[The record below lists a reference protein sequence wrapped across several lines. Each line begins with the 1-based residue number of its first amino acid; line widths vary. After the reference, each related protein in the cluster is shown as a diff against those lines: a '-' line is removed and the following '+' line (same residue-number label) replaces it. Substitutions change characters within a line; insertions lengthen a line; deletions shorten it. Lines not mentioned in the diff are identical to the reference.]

1 LSTKVD
7 GITISGDVSSISE
20 RVGKLEAVKDDYKAA
35 DTKLK
40 EELQK
45 DISDL
50 SGTLTTAYTKA
61 DEKVKEDLQVS
72 IDNAKTELNARI
84 DAQGE
89 SISGL
94 SSSVQGNVREV
105 ATIKAQLAD
114 TIVPDL
120 NTKVSS
126 STFQSEVGRLDGRI
140 DKANENITLIKNDLN
155 GEGNA
160 NSLQAQINT
169 NKEDIQKAY
178 QYTDDEL
185 KEATDA
191 INSAI
196 GTVDV
201 EKDGS
206 LATQISTNSEQIK
219 NISDNLGDLDSILG
233 TSPKK
238 SLSERLGNLSTLDDS
253 VAVKLSNSI
262 QEISRVDN
270 EVTAIKNS
278 TSYIK
283 NNGDEVKGYIQEI
296 VFLRTM
302 DEYNA
307 LGEKGKYT
315 LYLIQ
320 EEGE

>member
-1 LSTKVD
+1 MRQDVNN
-7 GITISGDVSSISE
+7 INVSGDVSAISQ
-20 RVGKLEAVKDDYKAA
+20 RVTNLEKAKDDYKAA

-40 EELQK
+40 GELQQEINNLDSTITNAYKKADEEVIEELQGAIE
-45 DISDL
+45 DSEEAL
-50 SGTLTTAYTKA
+50 SG
-61 DEKVKEDLQVS
+61 
-72 IDNAKTELNARI
+72 RI
-84 DAQGE
+84 SAQGE
-89 SISGL
+89 SISIL
-94 SSSVQGNVREV
+94 SSSVQGNVNEI
-105 ATIKAQLAD
+105 ATIKAQITD
-114 TIVPDL
+114 TILPGL

-126 STFQSEVGRLDGRI
+126 STYQSEVNRIDGRI
-140 DKANENITLIKNDLN
+140 DTANANIALIKNDLN

-169 NKEDIQKAY
+169 NKDNIQKTY

-185 KEATDA
+185 KKATDA
-191 INSAI
+191 INNVI

-206 LATQISTNSEQIK
+206 LATQIGTNSEQIK

-238 SLSERLGNLSTLDDS
+238 SLTERLGNLSTLDDS
-253 VAVKLSNSI
+253 ITVKLSNSI
-262 QEISRVDN
+262 QEISRVDG

-296 VFLRTM
+296 VFLRSM

-307 LGEKGKYT
+307 ISEKGKYT